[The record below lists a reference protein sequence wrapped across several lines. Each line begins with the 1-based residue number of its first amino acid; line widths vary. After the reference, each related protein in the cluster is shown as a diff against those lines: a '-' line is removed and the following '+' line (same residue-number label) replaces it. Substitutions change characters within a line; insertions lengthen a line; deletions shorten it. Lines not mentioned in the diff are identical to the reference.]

1 MNVSRSLAL
10 PAIAAI
16 AAFVALT
23 VDAAAAPLP
32 ERVTFASADGRT
44 TLVGYVF
51 MPELPHPARMPA
63 VVMMHGRAGA
73 YSSAAKGRYDA
84 STLSKRHQQ
93 WGHIWAQQGYLAI
106 MVDGFGP
113 RGYPNGFPR
122 FSYDSRPDELNEVT
136 VRPLDAYGALAYLRT
151 RNDVIAD
158 RIALQGWSNGASAT
172 LATMSAT
179 APGISAPTP
188 ATGFRAALAFY
199 PACGL
204 KGQFD
209 DGIKP
214 YAPVRVFHGSGDE
227 EVSPRR
233 CAELVARSQ
242 AIGGDIQFQLY
253 PDATHGF
260 DDPNPKRQDDD
271 ANASATRD
279 AIPRAIGFFAS
290 VLRPLRE

>member
-16 AAFVALT
+16 SAFVILT
-23 VDAAAAPLP
+23 GDATAAPLP

-51 MPELPHPARMPA
+51 MPEEPHASRMPA

-73 YSSAAKGRYDA
+73 YSSAARGRYDA

-106 MVDGFGP
+106 MVDDFGP
-113 RGYPNGFPR
+113 RGYPRGFPR

-151 RNDVIAD
+151 RDDVIAD

-172 LATMSAT
+172 LATMSVS
-179 APGISAPTP
+179 APGITAPTP
-188 ATGFRAALAFY
+188 STGFRAGLAFY

-204 KGQFD
+204 KDQFA
-209 DGIKP
+209 DGIKL
-214 YAPVRVFHGSGDE
+214 YAPVRVYHGSGDE

-233 CAELVARSQ
+233 CADLVAKSQ

-271 ANASATRD
+271 ANAAATRD
-279 AIPRAIGFFAS
+279 AIPRAIGFFAG
-290 VLRPLRE
+290 VLRQ

>member
-1 MNVSRSLAL
+1 M
-10 PAIAAI
+10 AAS
-16 AAFVALT
+16 
-23 VDAAAAPLP
+23 LP

-51 MPELPHPARMPA
+51 IPEVPHPARTPA

-73 YSSAAKGRYDA
+73 YSSLAKGQYDA

-151 RNDVIAD
+151 RSDVLAD
-158 RIALQGWSNGASAT
+158 RIALQGWSNGGSAT

-179 APGISAPTP
+179 APGITAPTP
-188 ATGFRAALAFY
+188 ASGFCAGLAFY

-204 KGQFD
+204 KGQFAA
-209 DGIKP
+209 GIKP
-214 YAPVRVFHGSGDE
+214 YAPVRVFHGSADA

-233 CAELVARSQ
+233 CAELIAKSQ
-242 AIGGDIQFQLY
+242 AGGGDIQFQLY
-253 PDATHGF
+253 PGATHGF
-260 DDPNPKRQDDD
+260 DDPSPSRQSDD
-271 ANASATRD
+271 ANASASRD
-279 AIPRAIGFFAS
+279 AIPRAIAFFAS
-290 VLRPLRE
+290 VLKP

>member
-1 MNVSRSLAL
+1 VNSSHFLVFL
-10 PAIAAI
+10 AAI
-16 AAFVALT
+16 VAAIPAL
-23 VDAAAAPLP
+23 VIPSAHASAASLP

-51 MPELPHPARMPA
+51 LPEGPHPPRMPA

-73 YSSAAKGRYDA
+73 YSSAARGKYEA

-93 WGHIWAQQGYLAI
+93 WGHIWALQGYLAI
-106 MVDGFGP
+106 LVDGFGP
-113 RGYPNGFPR
+113 RGYASGFPR

-151 RNDVIAD
+151 RSDVVAD
-158 RIALQGWSNGASAT
+158 RVALQGWSNGASAT
-172 LATMSAT
+172 LAAMSVT
-179 APGISAPTP
+179 APGITEPTP
-188 ATGFRAALAFY
+188 STGFRAGLAFY

-204 KGQFD
+204 KGQFA
-209 DGIKP
+209 DGIMP
-214 YAPVRVFHGSGDE
+214 YGPVRVFHGSGDE

-233 CAELVARSQ
+233 CADLVAKSQ

-253 PDATHGF
+253 PDATHSF
-260 DDPNPKRQDDD
+260 DDPSPSHQDDE

-290 VLRPLRE
+290 VLKP

>member
-1 MNVSRSLAL
+1 MS
-10 PAIAAI
+10 
-16 AAFVALT
+16 AFVALT
-23 VDAAAAPLP
+23 ADAAAASLP

-51 MPELPHPARMPA
+51 EPERPHPARTPA

-73 YSSAAKGRYDA
+73 YSSLARGRYGA

-106 MVDGFGP
+106 LVDAFGP
-113 RGYPNGFPR
+113 RGYPDGFPR
-122 FSYDSRPDELNEVT
+122 FSYDSRPEELNEVT

-151 RNDVIAD
+151 RGDVVAD
-158 RIALQGWSNGASAT
+158 RVALQGWSNGASAT
-172 LATMSAT
+172 LATMSVT

-188 ATGFRAALAFY
+188 STGFRAALAFY

-204 KGQFD
+204 KGQFT

-214 YAPVRVFHGSGDE
+214 YAPVRVFHGSADE
-227 EVSPRR
+227 ETSPRR
-233 CAELVARSQ
+233 CADLVSKSQ
-242 AIGGDIQFQLY
+242 AIGGDIQVQLY
-253 PDATHGF
+253 PGATHGF
-260 DDPNPKRQDDD
+260 DDPSPSRQDEE

-279 AIPRAIGFFAS
+279 ATARAIAFFAS
-290 VLRPLRE
+290 VLKP